1 MSASGLIERSE
12 SSGVGTTSFR
22 CNITNHYFY
31 FRFIA
36 FVNCD
41 VLGLNRRCT
50 EWPSHDGR
58 TSKKEAT
65 HDRPK
70 TQDCAGLHG
79 ARSHASAD
87 GMLEIV
93 ENAGEDGLRQAGAHA
108 TFCDQGG
115 REDGRPGGADDERG
129 RVSGDT
135 GWLCA
140 GIFAERRT
148 KAFARRADRRG
159 SRGQRFCAGGREG
172 CAFHARLPAG
182 ASERSGRKDG
192 SREAGGD
199 SGTSARALG
208 DGLAARTCAR
218 SL

>member
-1 MSASGLIERSE
+1 MPASGMVGRGD

-41 VLGLNRRCT
+41 ISAIWRKLGCAECRIT
-50 EWPSHDGR
+50 HGR
-58 TSKKEAT
+58 TSKNEAT

-70 TQDCAGLHG
+70 THDCAGLHG
-79 ARSHASAD
+79 ARSYTSAD
-87 GMLEIV
+87 GMLEV
-93 ENAGEDGLRQAGAHA
+93 AENAAKDRDREAGAHA
-108 TFCDQGG
+108 AIRDQGG

-129 RVSGDT
+129 RVSGDA

-148 KAFARRADRRG
+148 
-159 SRGQRFCAGGREG
+159 
-172 CAFHARLPAG
+172 
-182 ASERSGRKDG
+182 
-192 SREAGGD
+192 
-199 SGTSARALG
+199 
-208 DGLAARTCAR
+208 
-218 SL
+218 

>member
-1 MSASGLIERSE
+1 MSASGIVGRGE

-41 VLGLNRRCT
+41 ILANCRTAVAQAGRVT
-50 EWPSHDGR
+50 DGR
-58 TSKKEAT
+58 TSKREAT

-70 TQDCAGLHG
+70 TEDCAGLHG
-79 ARSHASAD
+79 ARSHTPAD
-87 GMLEIV
+87 GMLEV
-93 ENAGEDGLRQAGAHA
+93 AENAAEERDRQAGAHA
-108 TFCDQGG
+108 AIRDQGG
-115 REDGRPGGADDERG
+115 REDGRAGGADDERG
-129 RVSGDT
+129 RVSGDA

-148 KAFARRADRRG
+148 EAFARRTERRG

-172 CAFHARLPAG
+172 RVFHARLPADAG
-182 ASERSGRKDG
+182 EGSGREDG
-192 SREAGGD
+192 SGEAGGD
-199 SGTSARALG
+199 SGASARAVG
-208 DGLAARTCAR
+208 NG
-218 SL
+218 